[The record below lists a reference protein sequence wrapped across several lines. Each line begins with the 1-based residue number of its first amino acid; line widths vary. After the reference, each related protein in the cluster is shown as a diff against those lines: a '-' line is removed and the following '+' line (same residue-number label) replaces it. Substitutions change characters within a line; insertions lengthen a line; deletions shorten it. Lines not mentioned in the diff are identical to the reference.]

1 MSVLWSFVFVMES
14 KTNVFRNSQ
23 RFNFLHGI
31 IFEFWENQL
40 LSKKQI
46 SKVRQRF
53 YNAKKLRAVR
63 LLEILILK
71 RALAQTVCA

>member
-23 RFNFLHGI
+23 RFNFLDGI

-53 YNAKKLRAVR
+53 YNMKKLRAVR
-63 LLEILILK
+63 LLEIRILK

>member
-23 RFNFLHGI
+23 RFNFLDGI

-40 LSKKQI
+40 RSKKQI

-53 YNAKKLRAVR
+53 YNMKKLRAVR
-63 LLEILILK
+63 LLEIRILK

>member
-1 MSVLWSFVFVMES
+1 MSVLWSFAFVMES

-23 RFNFLHGI
+23 RFNFLYGI
-31 IFEFWENQL
+31 ILEFWENQL

-53 YNAKKLRAVR
+53 YNMKKLRAVR
-63 LLEILILK
+63 LLEIRILK